1 MQRCGR
7 VPICKPLRC
16 ENATESEKKSTPN
29 LDKLRRVLFWD
40 TSFDKIDPIAIGW
53 DKNKRAVIKRVLER
67 GNTTEIDEITSFY
80 GEKTIS
86 NEIKAIK
93 ESHLSSFKRNI
104 LEFDLK

>member
-40 TSFDKIDPIAIGW
+40 TSFDKIDW

-80 GEKTIS
+80 GVKTIS

-93 ESHLSSFKRNI
+93 ESHLSTFERNI